1 MTSKFK
7 TLESDGKVLHVDV
20 SVFTKATV
28 AEQVA
33 FISEKT
39 KEGFTINMCEF
50 PKLSISQINVLLTS
64 YKANPSLTLVSL
76 DNTLEVS
83 TPEEKEVIENF
94 KLALGVFSEA
104 YEALTDLSKSK
115 YPFATVPNGYSLD
128 KNFKFLT
135 QRVRRSNDSD
145 HFLTNQDVKSL
156 MNTCMDHWISGDKNR
171 IELGRVSLQ
180 AHSYYRDITIDAT
193 CVRIGCQTIQ
203 RHELE
208 QIAIRLGF
216 KGEKFENVPKLK

>member
-1 MTSKFK
+1 MSLKFK
-7 TLESDGKVLHVDV
+7 TLEADGKVLHVDV
-20 SVFTKATV
+20 AGFTKVTL

-33 FISEKT
+33 FVSEKT
-39 KEGFTINMCEF
+39 KEGFSINICEF
-50 PKLSISQINVLLTS
+50 PKLTLNQINAILAS
-64 YKANPSLTLVSL
+64 YKSNPSLTLVSL
-76 DNTLEVS
+76 DNTLEAT
-83 TPEEKEVIENF
+83 TPKEKEIVNNF

-104 YEALTDLSKSK
+104 YESLIELSKSK
-115 YPFATVPNGYSLD
+115 YPFVSVPSAYLLD
-128 KNFKFLT
+128 KHFKFL
-135 QRVRRSNDSD
+135 QSRVRRSNDSD
-145 HFLTNQDVKSL
+145 HFLTNQNVKSL
-156 MNTCMDHWISGDKNR
+156 MNTCMDHWISGDKSR

-216 KGEKFENVPKLK
+216 KGEKFENVPKLR